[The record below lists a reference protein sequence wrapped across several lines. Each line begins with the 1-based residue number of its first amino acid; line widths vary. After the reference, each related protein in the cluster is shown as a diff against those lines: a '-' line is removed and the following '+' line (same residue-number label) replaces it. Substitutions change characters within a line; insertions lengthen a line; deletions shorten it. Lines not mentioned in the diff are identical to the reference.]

1 MPLQF
6 HKLGITEKGEAYRR
20 PGVQGET
27 PLGLTGKKSES
38 EVTQSC
44 PTLCDPMDCSPPGSS
59 VHGIFQARVVE
70 WVAISFSNWEE
81 ASVKKR
87 GPCVRR
93 KAVVLGRGGKK
104 LRVEVGKEVSR
115 TRD

>member
-6 HKLGITEKGEAYRR
+6 HEKGITEKGEAYRR
-20 PGVQGET
+20 PRVQGET

-44 PTLCDPMDCSPPGSS
+44 PTLCDPMGCSLPGSS

-81 ASVKKR
+81 ARVKKR
-87 GPCVRR
+87 GPWVWR
-93 KAVVLGRGGKK
+93 KVVVLGRGGQK
-104 LRVEVGKEVSR
+104 LWVEVGKEVSR